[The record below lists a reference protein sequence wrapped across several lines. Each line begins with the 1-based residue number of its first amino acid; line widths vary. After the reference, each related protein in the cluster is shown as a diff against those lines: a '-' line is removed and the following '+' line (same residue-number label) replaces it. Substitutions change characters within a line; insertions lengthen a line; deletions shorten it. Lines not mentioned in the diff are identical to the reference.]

1 MLFQAKMFKAK
12 KACFEHSTL
21 LSVTEWPPQA
31 KRVNAPRE
39 TGKPT
44 RVCADPK
51 LYHLVMIWGP

>member
-51 LYHLVMIWGP
+51 VIAWKR